1 MAKPDIVDLSRSRAV
16 LAGAAALL
24 LLVSPLAVGEAAAKV
39 GVTSATDG
47 DPLGKPPT
55 EAERVLHVGVD
66 VQANEVITT
75 KAGDR
80 AHLVFL
86 DGTSLTVGP
95 DAMVVIDRFVY
106 DPQSKTGDLAITASK
121 GVFRLVGGK
130 ISKNTPIVINTPSNS
145 IGIRGGITMFDVGST
160 KTVSIFIF
168 GFNMTIGAN
177 GKIETVTRP
186 GSVVTTNFGGFP
198 GAPRLLT
205 RGELNTQL
213 SMLEGAKKG
222 GNQPPGGGNAD
233 QSAQSSGFSNTNSG
247 QGTNANG
254 PGNNKF
260 GTGPGPGNRN
270 PNDTFVT
277 ALTQV
282 NETSP
287 GLQPTIVPNVINNAN
302 IMTSTVTYRGAM
314 TGLVVNDGRFSI
326 ANGSYQNVW
335 NVGSRN
341 GVASATFDGATYGG
355 GSSPNTSAVGN
366 SGFKTTAPL
375 PSVAGPA
382 GRSLSLAGTFV
393 GPQNAPTSQVGAFVV
408 TGPRYGATGVF
419 QGTKQ

>member
-1 MAKPDIVDLSRSRAV
+1 MAKPDIVGPSRSRAV

-47 DPLGKPPT
+47 DPLGKPPA

-95 DAMVVIDRFVY
+95 DALVIIDRFVY

-160 KTVSIFIF
+160 KTVSIFVF

-247 QGTNANG
+247 QGTNASG
-254 PGNNKF
+254 PGNNQF

-270 PNDTFVT
+270 PNPDF
-277 ALTQV
+277 ANFLTQ
-282 NETSP
+282 P
-287 GLQPTIVPNVINNAN
+287 GSIAPTLQPVPVTNAINTANTMISTITFRGDMIGFVANNG
-302 IMTSTVTYRGAM
+302 SSY
-314 TGLVVNDGRFSI
+314 I
-326 ANGSYQNVW
+326 ANGTLQQVW
-335 NVGSRN
+335 NVGSRS
-341 GVASATFDGATYGG
+341 GVISATFDGATYGG
-355 GSSPNTSAVGN
+355 GTVAAGATRFTTPTS
-366 SGFKTTAPL
+366 L
-375 PSVAGPA
+375 PSVTGPA
-382 GRSLSLAGTFV
+382 GRSLNVTGAFV
-393 GPQNAPTSQVGAFVV
+393 GPQNAPTAQIGGFTV
-408 TGPRYGATGVF
+408 TGPRYGAVGGFV
-419 QGTKQ
+419 GTKQ

>member
-1 MAKPDIVDLSRSRAV
+1 MAKPAF
-16 LAGAAALL
+16 
-24 LLVSPLAVGEAAAKV
+24 VSPSLPRAAIASVAGLMLLCAPMVIGTAAAKV

-47 DPLGKPPT
+47 DPLGKPPDG
-55 EAERVLHVGVD
+55 AERVLRVGVD

-80 AHLVFL
+80 AHLMFL

-95 DAMVVIDRFVY
+95 DASLVIDKFVY
-106 DPQSKTGDLAITASK
+106 DPNSKTGDLAITASK

-130 ISKNTPIVINTPSNS
+130 ISKTNAIAVNTPSNS
-145 IGIRGGITMFDVGST
+145 IGIRGGIAMFDVNQA
-160 KTVSIFIF
+160 KTRSIFIF
-168 GFNMTIGAN
+168 GFNMTVGAN
-177 GKIETVTRP
+177 GRIETITRP
-186 GSVVTTNFGGFP
+186 GTEVTTNFGGFP
-198 GAPRLLT
+198 GQPMLLT
-205 RGELNTQL
+205 RGQL
-213 SMLEGAKKG
+213 TSLLGQFEGNKKG
-222 GNQPPGGGNAD
+222 GTPGGSGNAD
-233 QSAQSSGFSNTNSG
+233 QAAKNSGFSDGNSSK
-247 QGTNANG
+247 GTG
-254 PGNNKF
+254 VDGSKGLF
-260 GTGPGPGNRN
+260 GSGPGPSNRN
-270 PNDTFVT
+270 PNDQIIN
-277 ALTQV
+277 ALTQPASVLLPNQVTNAV
-282 NETSP
+282 NTANTMSS
-287 GLQPTIVPNVINNAN
+287 TI
-302 IMTSTVTYRGAM
+302 TYKGGM
-314 TGLVVNDGRFSI
+314 TGFVVNDGRFSI
-326 ANGSYQNVW
+326 ASGTYQNVW

-355 GSSPNTSAVGN
+355 GSSPNTFAVGN

>member
-1 MAKPDIVDLSRSRAV
+1 MAKPAIESPSLPRAA
-16 LAGAAALL
+16 LAGAAALML
-24 LLVSPLAVGEAAAKV
+24 LCSPMIIGAAAAKV

-47 DPLGKPPT
+47 DPLGKPPDG
-55 EAERVLHVGVD
+55 AERVLRVGVD

-75 KAGDR
+75 KANDR
-80 AHLVFL
+80 AHLMFL

-95 DAMVVIDRFVY
+95 DASLVIDKFVY
-106 DPQSKTGDLAITASK
+106 DPNSKTGDLAITASK

-130 ISKNTPIVINTPSNS
+130 ISKTNAIAVNTPSNS
-145 IGIRGGITMFDVGST
+145 IGIRGGIAMFDVNQA
-160 KTVSIFIF
+160 KTRSIFIF

-177 GKIETVTRP
+177 GRIETITRP
-186 GSVVTTNFGGFP
+186 GTEVTTSFGGFP
-198 GAPRLLT
+198 GQPMLLT
-205 RGELNTQL
+205 RGQL
-213 SMLEGAKKG
+213 TSLLSQFEGIKKG
-222 GNQPPGGGNAD
+222 GTPGGGNAD
-233 QSAQSSGFSNTNSG
+233 QAAKNSGFSDGNSSK
-247 QGTNANG
+247 GTG
-254 PGNNKF
+254 VDGSKGLF
-260 GTGPGPGNRN
+260 GSGPGPSNRN
-270 PNDTFVT
+270 PNDTFVI
-277 ALTQV
+277 ALTQS

-287 GLQPTIVPNVINNAN
+287 GLLPTIVPNVINNAN

-314 TGLVVNDGRFSI
+314 TGRVVNDGRFSI

-355 GSSPNTSAVGN
+355 GTVANTRSTGTN
-366 SGFKTTAPL
+366 GFMTTAPL
-375 PSVAGPA
+375 PSVTGPA
-382 GRSLSLAGTFV
+382 GRSLSLAGTFI

>member
-1 MAKPDIVDLSRSRAV
+1 MAKPAIVSPSLPRAAIASV
-16 LAGAAALL
+16 AALML
-24 LLVSPLAVGEAAAKV
+24 LCAPMVIGTAAAKV

-47 DPLGKPPT
+47 DPLGKPPDG
-55 EAERVLHVGVD
+55 AERVLRVGVD

-80 AHLVFL
+80 AHLMFL

-95 DAMVVIDRFVY
+95 DASLVIDKFVY
-106 DPQSKTGDLAITASK
+106 DPNSKTGDLAITASK

-130 ISKNTPIVINTPSNS
+130 ISKTNAIAVNTPSNS
-145 IGIRGGITMFDVGST
+145 IGIRGGIAMFDVNQA
-160 KTVSIFIF
+160 KTRSIFIF
-168 GFNMTIGAN
+168 GFNMTVGAN
-177 GKIETVTRP
+177 GRIETITRP
-186 GSVVTTNFGGFP
+186 GTEVTTNFGGFP
-198 GAPRLLT
+198 GQPMLLT
-205 RGELNTQL
+205 RGQL
-213 SMLEGAKKG
+213 TSLLGQFEGNKKG
-222 GNQPPGGGNAD
+222 GTPGGSGNAD
-233 QSAQSSGFSNTNSG
+233 QAAKNSGFSDENSSK
-247 QGTNANG
+247 GTG
-254 PGNNKF
+254 VDGSKGLF
-260 GTGPGPGNRN
+260 GSGPGPRNRN

-277 ALTQV
+277 ALTQS
-282 NETSP
+282 NETTP
-287 GLQPTIVPNVINNAN
+287 GLQPTIVSNVINNSN

-314 TGLVVNDGRFSI
+314 TGLAVNDGRFSI
-326 ANGSYQNVW
+326 ASGTYQNVW

-355 GSSPNTSAVGN
+355 GSSPNTFAVGN

-393 GPQNAPTSQVGAFVV
+393 GPQNAPTSQVGNFVV